1 MQKARGMLAIKTDSQ
16 QDNKNAQIMLFKQTG
31 SLEGLIRREASTP
44 KLLLEDTIKIVDYGR
59 RK

>member
-1 MQKARGMLAIKTDSQ
+1 MLAIKTDGQ
-16 QDNKNAQIMLFKQTG
+16 QDNKNAQIMLFKKTG